1 MREQETDSGICK
13 SVKGNGNMT
22 SPDKMTLSELTNR
35 LQNLCH
41 DGLARAYVQIAG
53 KNIIV
58 ISYDDETKTLN
69 IEGEEK

>member
-1 MREQETDSGICK
+1 
-13 SVKGNGNMT
+13 MT
-22 SPDKMTLSELTNR
+22 SPEKMTLSELTNR

-41 DGLARAYVQIAG
+41 DGLARTYVQIAG
-53 KNIIV
+53 KNSIV